1 MVMHGRFFYRR
12 SLLYHGCSKLAEKT
26 LLIRKIENGTVI
38 DHITAGY
45 ALDVLR
51 ILGIR
56 GREGNVIS
64 IAMNAPSRKLGKK
77 DIVKIEG
84 HELRPEEVDKI
95 ALIAPQ
101 ATINI
106 IRDYVVAEKKRVSL
120 PDVIV
125 GIVKCANPTCISNSN
140 EPVTTRLNVVQ
151 RAPLTLRCHYCGT
164 LMEREDVLKQ
174 F

>member
-1 MVMHGRFFYRR
+1 MTER
-12 SLLYHGCSKLAEKT
+12 T

-64 IAMNAPSRKLGKK
+64 IAMNVPSRKLGRK
-77 DIVKIEG
+77 DIVKIEDR
-84 HELRPEEVDKI
+84 ELRPEEVDRI

-106 IRDYVVAEKKRVSL
+106 IRDFAVAEKKRVTL
-120 PDVIV
+120 PEVIV

-140 EPVTTRLNVVQ
+140 EPVTPQLNVVQ
-151 RAPLTLRCHYCGT
+151 RSPLLLRCHYCGT
-164 LMEREDVLKQ
+164 LMEKEDVLKQ

>member
-1 MVMHGRFFYRR
+1 VDVLTER
-12 SLLYHGCSKLAEKT
+12 T

-64 IAMNAPSRKLGKK
+64 IAMNVPSRKLGRK
-77 DIVKIEG
+77 DIVKIEDR
-84 HELRPEEVDKI
+84 ELRPEEVDRI

-106 IRDYVVAEKKRVSL
+106 IRDFAVAEKKRVTL
-120 PDVIV
+120 PEVIV

-140 EPVTTRLNVVQ
+140 EPVTSQLNVVQ
-151 RAPLTLRCHYCGT
+151 RSPLLLRCHYCGT
-164 LMEREDVLKQ
+164 LMEKEDVLKQ

>member
-1 MVMHGRFFYRR
+1 VVNL
-12 SLLYHGCSKLAEKT
+12 SEKT

-38 DHITAGY
+38 DHIVSGY

-51 ILGIR
+51 ILGIK

-64 IAMNAPSRKLGKK
+64 IAMNVSSKRLGKK

-84 HELRPEEVDKI
+84 RELRPEEVDRI

-106 IRDYVVAEKKRVSL
+106 IRDFMVVEKERVNL
-120 PDVIV
+120 PTSIRSIV
-125 GIVKCANPTCISNSN
+125 TCANPTCISNSN
-140 EPVTTRLNVVQ
+140 EPVKPLLDVIQ
-151 RAPLTLRCHYCGT
+151 RDPLIFRCHYCGT
-164 LMEREDVLKQ
+164 MMEKEDVLKQ

>member
-1 MVMHGRFFYRR
+1 MTER
-12 SLLYHGCSKLAEKT
+12 T

-64 IAMNAPSRKLGKK
+64 IAMNVPSRKLGRK
-77 DIVKIEG
+77 DIVKIEDR
-84 HELRPEEVDKI
+84 ELRPEEVDRI

-106 IRDYVVAEKKRVSL
+106 IRDFAVAEKKRVTL
-120 PDVIV
+120 PEVIV

-140 EPVTTRLNVVQ
+140 EPVTSQLNVVQ
-151 RAPLTLRCHYCGT
+151 RSPLLLRCHYCGT
-164 LMEREDVLKQ
+164 LMEKEDVLKQ

>member
-1 MVMHGRFFYRR
+1 MTER
-12 SLLYHGCSKLAEKT
+12 T

-64 IAMNAPSRKLGKK
+64 IAMNVPSRKLGRK
-77 DIVKIEG
+77 DIVKIEDR
-84 HELRPEEVDKI
+84 ELQPEEVDRI

-106 IRDYVVAEKKRVSL
+106 IRDFAVAEKKRVTL
-120 PDVIV
+120 PEVIV

-140 EPVTTRLNVVQ
+140 EPVTPQLNVVQ
-151 RAPLTLRCHYCGT
+151 RSPLLLRCHYCGT
-164 LMEREDVLKQ
+164 LMEKEDVLKQ

>member
-1 MVMHGRFFYRR
+1 MNVLTER
-12 SLLYHGCSKLAEKT
+12 T

-64 IAMNAPSRKLGKK
+64 IAMNVPSRKLGRK
-77 DIVKIEG
+77 DIVKIEDR
-84 HELRPEEVDKI
+84 ELRPEEVDRI

-106 IRDYVVAEKKRVSL
+106 IRDFAVAEKKRVTL
-120 PDVIV
+120 PEVIV

-140 EPVTTRLNVVQ
+140 EPVTPQLNVVQ
-151 RAPLTLRCHYCGT
+151 RSPLLLRCHYCGT
-164 LMEREDVLKQ
+164 IMEKEDVLKQ

>member
-1 MVMHGRFFYRR
+1 MTER
-12 SLLYHGCSKLAEKT
+12 T

-64 IAMNAPSRKLGKK
+64 IAMNVPSRKLGRK
-77 DIVKIEG
+77 DIVKIEDR
-84 HELRPEEVDKI
+84 ELRPEEVDRI

-106 IRDYVVAEKKRVSL
+106 IRDFAVAEKKRVTL
-120 PDVIV
+120 PEVIV

-140 EPVTTRLNVVQ
+140 EPVTPQLNVVQ
-151 RAPLTLRCHYCGT
+151 RSPLLLRCHYCGT
-164 LMEREDVLKQ
+164 IMEKEDVLKQ

>member
-1 MVMHGRFFYRR
+1 LTER
-12 SLLYHGCSKLAEKT
+12 T

-64 IAMNAPSRKLGKK
+64 IAMNVPSRKLGRK
-77 DIVKIEG
+77 DIVKIEDR
-84 HELRPEEVDKI
+84 ELRPEEVDRI

-106 IRDYVVAEKKRVSL
+106 IRDFAVAEKKRVTL
-120 PDVIV
+120 PEVIV

-140 EPVTTRLNVVQ
+140 EPVTPQLNVVQ
-151 RAPLTLRCHYCGT
+151 RSPLLLRCHYCGT
-164 LMEREDVLKQ
+164 IMEKEDVLKQ